1 MEAALATL
9 VTGVGDCEGDDGGED
24 VGWSDEEEGLYF
36 GVAECFDERGDE
48 GCYGAG
54 GGLGYDDEAGK
65 RSVSSWM
72 LTLSIE
78 QQEGDGERCRR
89 GGKRSLREKPDF
101 VVEDSH
107 PHT

>member
-78 QQEGDGERCRR
+78 QQEEREPDSKLGSWPLLAQTMPKLGE
-89 GGKRSLREKPDF
+89 
-101 VVEDSH
+101 
-107 PHT
+107 T